1 MTVPLRIKVSTK
13 VNLGTSSERTNSI
26 IIIIK
31 LLIYYLRS
39 ILTYL
44 KLIAE
49 DVDIQDTQFFPE
61 PKSLSRIVLH
71 QHPKLIVIL
80 QIR

>member
-1 MTVPLRIKVSTK
+1 MIVPLRIKVSTE
-13 VNLGTSSERTNSI
+13 VNLDTSSERTHSI

-31 LLIYYLRS
+31 LLLYYLRS

-61 PKSLSRIVLH
+61 PKSLSRIALH
-71 QHPKLIVIL
+71 QHPKLLVIL